1 MFGWKFFVSSLLVTV
16 YLSLFFAQLPVKENV
31 VERFEM
37 SEIDG
42 DLLLLLREEHLR
54 DDLAMDNSVHRMR
67 WVVLVRCR
75 MSLNDKYYNFYYFTP
90 TIDYRICQTKWH
102 EWFLKCY
109 IYISLVISD
118 CICTDDVYEI
128 MLFQFCVWELRS
140 EDFQKNL
147 ALAGNMCGIIV
158 DLSLPSINT
167 VWQSLSRL
175 L

>member
-67 WVVLVRCR
+67 
-75 MSLNDKYYNFYYFTP
+75 
-90 TIDYRICQTKWH
+90 
-102 EWFLKCY
+102 
-109 IYISLVISD
+109 
-118 CICTDDVYEI
+118 
-128 MLFQFCVWELRS
+128 
-140 EDFQKNL
+140 
-147 ALAGNMCGIIV
+147 
-158 DLSLPSINT
+158 
-167 VWQSLSRL
+167 
-175 L
+175 